1 LICFKKTLKVIF
13 LFFVLSFKVAYAED
27 ILEELSKDKVY
38 HNTINSFQ
46 VDNGNLKNSNNQQ
59 KKSKSEIKTINK
71 DNTPK
76 EAQLFF
82 GENLFRNQCNNLPQ
96 IATYNPNYVISIGD
110 KIAVNLWGAYSY
122 SQVQSVDNHGN
133 ILIPNVGPVKVA
145 NYQNKDLNNL
155 VANAVKT
162 VFKNNVNAYANLL
175 TAQPVQV
182 FVSGYVANPGLYD
195 GISSDS
201 VLYYLCKAGGII
213 PNQGSFKAIDVI
225 RNSKTIAKVDLY
237 DFLLNGYIPYL
248 QLHQGDSILVR
259 PMGAKVSVQG
269 DIRVPGFY
277 EVGGSKDGM
286 SLLQLLKISGVIPK
300 ATDVLIL
307 DNRGPSPK
315 KSYISLNKIIESNK
329 VYGGEEIYVSS
340 DQDESQVRV
349 NLKGSV
355 IGPRQLILSKGTS
368 LNAVVEKLKLN
379 PEGNVGSLQLFR
391 ESVAV
396 EQKNAIK
403 ASLDNLEK
411 DAYTN
416 SALTPEGIALQK
428 QYAEML
434 TRFIE
439 RVKIIEP
446 KGQVIVES
454 PYVWPRII
462 MQNNDTINI
471 PAYTSVVNI
480 TGEVIA
486 PTASIVTSRK
496 RTIRDYI
503 NEAGGYTSN
512 AEQSYVILIMEN
524 GMVCKVKA
532 NTFIKDSV
540 ILEGAQIMIPPKT
553 VSQSVTLASAVS
565 RIIYQVAFAA
575 KVVLSG
581 L

>member
-1 LICFKKTLKVIF
+1 MIF
-13 LFFVLSFKVAYAED
+13 LKKILNLFLIFAFLSLKLAYAED
-27 ILEELSKDKVY
+27 ILEELSKEKIY
-38 HNTINSFQ
+38 SNNINSFQ
-46 VDNGNLKNSNNQQ
+46 IQNKNTDSVAINE
-59 KKSKSEIKTINK
+59 KITINDKIDK
-71 DNTPK
+71 DSKPK
-76 EAQLFF
+76 EAKSFF
-82 GENLFRNQCNNLPQ
+82 GESLFQNQCKNLPQ

-145 NYQNKDLNNL
+145 NYQNKDLNDL
-155 VANAVKT
+155 VSNAVKT

-201 VLYYLCKAGGII
+201 VLYFLCKSGGII

-225 RNSKTIAKVDLY
+225 RNGKIIAKVDLY

-259 PMGAKVSVQG
+259 PMLPKVSIQG

-277 EVGGSKDGM
+277 EVGTDKEGF
-286 SLLQLLKISGVIPK
+286 SLLQIIRIAGLMPR

-307 DNRGPSPK
+307 DNRGTSPK
-315 KSYISLNKIIESNK
+315 KEYLSLNQITDKTK

-355 IGPRQLILSKGTS
+355 VGPRQLILPKGTS
-368 LNAVVEKLKLN
+368 LDTVVHKLKLN
-379 PEGNVGSLQLFR
+379 PEGNISNLQLFR

-416 SALTPEGIALQK
+416 VALTPEGVVLQK

-439 RVKIIEP
+439 RVKIIQP
-446 KGQVIVES
+446 KGQIIVEN
-454 PYVWPRII
+454 PFLWPRVI

-471 PAYTSVVNI
+471 PPYTSVLTI
-480 TGEVIA
+480 TGEVIS
-486 PTASIVTSRK
+486 PTATIVNPRK
-496 RTIRDYI
+496 RTIKDYI
-503 NEAGGYTSN
+503 AEAGGYTNN
-512 AEQSYVILIMEN
+512 ADQSYVILIMEN

-532 NTFIKDSV
+532 NTFVKDSV
-540 ILEGAQIMIPPKT
+540 ILEGAQIMIPAKS
-553 VSQSVTLASAVS
+553 VSQSVTIASAIS
-565 RIIYQVAFAA
+565 KIIFQVAFAA